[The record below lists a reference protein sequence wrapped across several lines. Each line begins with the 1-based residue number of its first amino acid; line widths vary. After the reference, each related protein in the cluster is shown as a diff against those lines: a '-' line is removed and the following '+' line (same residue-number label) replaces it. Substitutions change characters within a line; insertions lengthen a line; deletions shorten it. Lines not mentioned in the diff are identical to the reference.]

1 MLSPLVLGL
10 SLLPLAQGPT
20 PVLATDLFD
29 AVLSGDAVEE
39 RVELFVKTGP
49 DARVHVGDLILRQQI
64 SGFEPLKLIE
74 VLGWKRGPVLK
85 QVDPAMVAPNY
96 DDSKWK
102 PVDDYDV
109 PENSVIVFRAVVDV
123 PAAVASAKGSILAV
137 SSIDD
142 RSTVYVNG
150 VESGKSSQWDQPYRH
165 AIDGK
170 LKPGRNVIAVVVEND
185 GGPGGMANR
194 VEIIPSTFPPD
205 FKSSFAKG
213 VFSKTFT
220 AGGTKFTKEAFVF
233 KPENAA
239 VMHVSPAKRGAFGG
253 TVDFQ
258 AWTDLSRVDDTYLF
272 RGTNQGKTFVLA
284 VRPVP
289 QGGAVTSADR
299 SFGLQGADSVTLIL
313 AASVQDGSNAAA
325 TAQLAAIT
333 AAHKVAKTNYADL
346 KKRAAGN

>member
-1 MLSPLVLGL
+1 MLV
-10 SLLPLAQGPT
+10 
-20 PVLATDLFD
+20 TDHFD

-39 RVELFVKTGP
+39 RVELVVKTGG
-49 DARVHVGDLILRQQI
+49 DARVHVGDLVLRQQI
-64 SGFEPLKLIE
+64 TGFEPLKTIE

-85 QVDPAMVAPNY
+85 QVDPAMIAPNF

-109 PENSVIVFRAVVDV
+109 PENSVIVFRAVAEV

-165 AIDGK
+165 PIDGK

-220 AGGTKFTKEAFVF
+220 AGGTKFLKEAFVL
-233 KPENAA
+233 KSDAAA
-239 VMHVSPAKRGAFGG
+239 VFHVEPAKRGAFGG
-253 TVDFQ
+253 TVEFQ

-272 RGTNQGKTFVLA
+272 RGTNQGKTFVVA
-284 VRPVP
+284 VRPNP
-289 QGGAVTSADR
+289 RGGTVSSSER
-299 SFGLQGADSVTLIL
+299 SFGLQGADSGTLIL
-313 AASVQDGSNAAA
+313 AASVQDGANAAA
-325 TAQLAAIT
+325 MAQHAAIT
-333 AAHKVAKTNYADL
+333 AAHRIAKTNYADL
-346 KKRAAGN
+346 KKRASGP